1 MAPLPVAWN
10 WPTPAAAP
18 IMPSPRAAC
27 GPIARWP
34 SCRWRVATPST
45 AAPVR
50 RSTTSMG
57 LGWQGLPTEADWQR
71 FTQFYRAR
79 GAARQVNY
87 CPLAGPELLAALVQQ
102 GFVPG
107 ASIPC
112 WPCRWPMRPL
122 PPRPAGVEV
131 RRATAGEADLWLHT
145 CAQGF
150 SEQDVPSG
158 ETLAMLRPNLASDNA
173 SAYLAWIDG
182 QPAGAASTFVHE
194 GVAELGSDA
203 VRPALRGGAAC
214 SAPWRSP
221 AWRTHGPPAATWP
234 WPSPYRER
242 FAAQLAAA
250 RLRAGLRPPGGDPE
264 RLTQVGASS
273 AGPGHSAGNP
283 TVPLPG
289 LLHRGQLLPTSE
301 RAAQSP
307 ALCKAYLGL
316 RKG

>member
-1 MAPLPVAWN
+1 MFFIDGTIACRLELANAGRGADYALAAGRLWPDRQVAVMPVAGGY
-10 WPTPAAAP
+10 AVYGG
-18 IMPSPRAAC
+18 PS
-27 GPIARWP
+27 
-34 SCRWRVATPST
+34 
-45 AAPVR
+45 APVNHI
-50 RSTTSMG
+50 MG

-102 GFVPG
+102 GFVPSRLYSVL
-107 ASIPC
+107 ALPLADA
-112 WPCRWPMRPL
+112 PL

-203 VRPALRGGAAC
+203 VRPALRRRGVQRA
-214 SAPWRSP
+214 
-221 AWRTHGPPAATWP
+221 
-234 WPSPYRER
+234 
-242 FAAQLAAA
+242 LALA
-250 RLRAGLRPPGGDPE
+250 RLADAR
-264 RLTQVGASS
+264 S
-273 AGPGHSAGNP
+273 AGCDLAMAI
-283 TVPLPG
+283 TLPG
-289 LLHRGQLLPTSE
+289 SDSQRNLQRLGFELAYDRLVVI
-301 RAAQSP
+301 QSD
-307 ALCKAYLGL
+307 
-316 RKG
+316 